1 MLVGYI
7 FTIFP
12 VPITEASILRR
23 DLGLSFFLLS
33 KYLSAVTATVDLRLA
48 DKEGDTNDKN
58 SLGRRLGKLR
68 HGVLEKQ
75 IQLLGSMRANLSF
88 LPWDFRLGGEFPR
101 VLYQEAVDE
110 VQK

>member
-1 MLVGYI
+1 
-7 FTIFP
+7 

-48 DKEGDTNDKN
+48 DKEGDVKDKN
-58 SLGRRLGKLR
+58 SPGRRLEKLR

-75 IQLLGSMRANLSF
+75 VQLLGSMRANLGF
-88 LPWDFRLGGEFPR
+88 LPWDFRLGGEFPKA
-101 VLYQEAVDE
+101 LYEEVVGE